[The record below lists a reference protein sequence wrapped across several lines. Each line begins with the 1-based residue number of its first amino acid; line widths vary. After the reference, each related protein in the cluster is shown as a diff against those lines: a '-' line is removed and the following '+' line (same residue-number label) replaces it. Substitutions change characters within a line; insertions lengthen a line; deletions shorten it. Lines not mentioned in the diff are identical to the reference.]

1 MTAAYAKPR
10 FLPAGDAALV
20 VELGDA
26 IDDRVNERVM
36 TLDRSIA
43 RAGIPGVEE
52 TVPTYR
58 SLLVIYEPEAIGWA
72 ELVERLSALLVDD
85 GVPAAAASAL
95 AGRRWILP
103 VVYGGGFGEDLAFVA
118 ASHGLS
124 QAQVVERHA
133 GAEYRVHMIGFQPG
147 FAYLGGLDPVLH
159 TPRRADPRAKVPAGS
174 VAIGGAQTAVYSVEA
189 PSGWQLLGRT
199 PVRVFDLSRPEPFLL
214 APGDRVRFRPVPA
227 DAWDA
232 LVRRAEEGEAV
243 AEVEVPP

>member
-1 MTAAYAKPR
+1 MPAAYAKPR
-10 FLPAGDAALV
+10 FLPAGDTGLV

-26 IDDRVNERVM
+26 IDDRVNDRVM
-36 TLDRSIA
+36 TLDHRVA
-43 RAGIPGVEE
+43 RAGIHGIEE

-72 ELVERLSALLVDD
+72 ELVRRLSALLDD
-85 GVPAAAASAL
+85 VPAAASAPT
-95 AGRRWILP
+95 GRRWTLP
-103 VVYGGGFGEDLAFVA
+103 VVYGGAFGEDIAFVA
-118 ASHGLS
+118 ESHGLS
-124 QAQVVERHA
+124 EAQVVERHA

-147 FAYLGGLDPVLH
+147 FAYLGGLDPVLR
-159 TPRRADPRAKVPAGS
+159 TPRRADPRSKVPAGS

-199 PVRVFDLSRPEPFLL
+199 PVRVFDLNRPEPFLL

-232 LVRRAEEGEAV
+232 LVRRVEDGEVV
-243 AEVEVPP
+243 AEVEAPP

>member
-1 MTAAYAKPR
+1 MPAAYAEPR
-10 FLPAGDAALV
+10 FLPAGDTGLI

-26 IDDRVNERVM
+26 IDDEVNARVM
-36 TLDRSIA
+36 LLDRAIID
-43 RAGIPGVEE
+43 AGVPGIEE

-72 ELVERLSALLVDD
+72 ELVRRVSALLDQ
-85 GVPAAAASAL
+85 VPAGGSAAT
-95 AGRRWILP
+95 GRRWTLP
-103 VVYGGGFGEDLAFVA
+103 VVYGGSFGEDLAYVA
-118 ASHGLS
+118 QSHGLS
-124 QAQVVERHA
+124 EAEVIERHA

-199 PVRVFDLSRPEPFLL
+199 PVRVFDLLRAEPFLL
-214 APGDRVRFRPVPA
+214 APGDRVRFRPAPL
-227 DAWDA
+227 DAWEA
-232 LVRRAEEGEAV
+232 LARRVEAGETV
-243 AEVEVPP
+243 AEMDPPT